1 MRSFYRRI
9 GSVQVR
15 SAFVRPLGGVHVPTT
30 EIRRIVLPLSS
41 SPLKKKNKKR
51 RKKDRESER
60 CITLFY
66 RESRNLIRV
75 YAVENKRREN

>member
-41 SPLKKKNKKR
+41 SPSKKEIKKKKEKR
-51 RKKDRESER
+51 SRVGTLYNVVLPRIAQFNPSLRGRKQA
-60 CITLFY
+60 T
-66 RESRNLIRV
+66 
-75 YAVENKRREN
+75 